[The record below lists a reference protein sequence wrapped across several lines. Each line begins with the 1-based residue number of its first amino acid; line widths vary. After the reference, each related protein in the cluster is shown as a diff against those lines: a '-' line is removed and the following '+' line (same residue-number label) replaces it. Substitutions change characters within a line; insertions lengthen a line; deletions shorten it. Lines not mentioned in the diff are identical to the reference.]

1 MAPAPSGGDA
11 LAVAAVADGSNV
23 TAGGEVGAVTGLEQ
37 VTIAQRFSKD
47 GGTCR
52 LPVVYKCALGVRF
65 GEAFGLPPRS
75 PACCGPQAVSQSRGR
90 HAGACC
96 WTDCQAVC

>member
-37 VTIAQRFSKD
+37 VTVAQRFSKD

-52 LPVVYKCALGVRF
+52 LPVVYKCAPGPPPCPLRPASCFSNLRSARG
-65 GEAFGLPPRS
+65 GKLLDTLPSRQGAEDAAA
-75 PACCGPQAVSQSRGR
+75 PAS
-90 HAGACC
+90 
-96 WTDCQAVC
+96 

>member
-23 TAGGEVGAVTGLEQ
+23 TAGGQVGAVTGLEE
-37 VTIAQRFSKD
+37 VTVAQRFSKD

-52 LPVVYKCALGVRF
+52 LPVVYKCAMNP
-65 GEAFGLPPRS
+65 EAKTFSTSRLP
-75 PACCGPQAVSQSRGR
+75 CCGR
-90 HAGACC
+90 
-96 WTDCQAVC
+96 QAVCGP

>member
-37 VTIAQRFSKD
+37 VTVAQRFSKD
-47 GGTCR
+47 GSTCR
-52 LPVVYKCALGVRF
+52 LPVVYKCAPC
-65 GEAFGLPPRS
+65 PPPCLLR
-75 PACCGPQAVSQSRGR
+75 PASCFPTYGR
-90 HAGACC
+90 HAGASC
-96 WTDCQAVC
+96 WTHCQAGC